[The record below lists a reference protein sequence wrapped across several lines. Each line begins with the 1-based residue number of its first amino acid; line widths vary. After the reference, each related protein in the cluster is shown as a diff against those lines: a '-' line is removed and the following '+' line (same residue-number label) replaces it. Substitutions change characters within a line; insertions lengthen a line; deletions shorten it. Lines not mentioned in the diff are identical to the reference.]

1 MKRQIP
7 GLHLN
12 QRRAESK
19 LEGLFLVRV
28 ERARYRWHPRK
39 PFVEVQFVIL
49 EPKLFEGRSI
59 AGRLYCTE
67 RALCNAEGI
76 VT

>member
-12 QRRAESK
+12 QRGMENN
-19 LEGLFLVRV
+19 LEGLFLARV
-28 ERARYRWHPRK
+28 ERARYRWHPQK
-39 PFVEVQFVIL
+39 PFVEIQFLIL
-49 EPKLFEGRSI
+49 EPEPFEGRSVV
-59 AGRLYCTE
+59 GRLYCTE
-67 RALCNAEGI
+67 RALCNAGCI